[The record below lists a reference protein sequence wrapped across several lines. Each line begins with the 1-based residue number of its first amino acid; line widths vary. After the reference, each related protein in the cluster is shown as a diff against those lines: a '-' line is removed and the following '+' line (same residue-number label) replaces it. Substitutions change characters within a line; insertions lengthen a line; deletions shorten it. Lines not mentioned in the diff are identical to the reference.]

1 MKATVRQDVTTRV
14 ITLEVRDVPDVD
26 GTKSWHSEGATWK
39 MFRPD
44 HVTITT
50 VNGETDEVKASGPL
64 ILKSGEPSTAQR
76 GDKTWSPDN
85 IWSIGERLST
95 APSWLRRL
103 VAEAPAGVTLW
114 DDPGQPS

>member
-76 GDKTWSPDN
+76 GDQSWSKYTRPLN
-85 IWSIGERLST
+85 T